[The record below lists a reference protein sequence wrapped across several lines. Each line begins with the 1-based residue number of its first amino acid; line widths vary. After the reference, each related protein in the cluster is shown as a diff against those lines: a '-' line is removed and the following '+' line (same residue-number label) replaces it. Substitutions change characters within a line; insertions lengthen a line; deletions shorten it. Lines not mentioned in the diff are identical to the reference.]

1 MSTNGRVLV
10 DVEPDLVVVTPSNG
24 TRDCLASRVA
34 AAVVDLYP
42 LVPDTHSDVI
52 VTSHSDDEGCSPLDP
67 LIAVLPSTEG
77 SAYFLQLSILSQ
89 ERAAELLADGGARRA
104 DFTFLP
110 VADGDGAEQS
120 GAYHLRIAG
129 SDMLVAYR
137 LEILG

>member
-1 MSTNGRVLV
+1 MTLDGRVLV
-10 DVEPDLVVVTPSNG
+10 DLQPDAVVVTPANG
-24 TRDCLASRVA
+24 VRDCVASRVA

-42 LVPDTHSDVI
+42 LVPDARSDVI

-89 ERAAELLADGGARRA
+89 ERTAELLANGGAHAA
-104 DFTFLP
+104 DFSFLP
-110 VADGDGAEQS
+110 VDGEGAGQA
-120 GAYHLRIAG
+120 GAYRLRIAG
-129 SDMLVAYR
+129 SDLLVAYR